1 MFEFDSMPILA
12 MLVIGLMGAGHC
24 IGMCGGIVAALGFAT
39 DDQRSRWPTLLSYNL
54 GRITSYGL
62 IGALVGL
69 LGLFGREYLSL
80 GPSLRIFA
88 GVLLILMG
96 LYLAGW
102 WHFLSW
108 LERGGQHA
116 WRHIQPF
123 ATRLFRVRTV
133 GRAFLFGMLWG
144 WLPCGLVYSALAY
157 AAATAHPV
165 SSALSMMAF
174 GLGTLPVMLAGGVFS
189 SQLKRWL
196 QVRALR
202 TAMGMIVI
210 VFGAW
215 TLWNAMA
222 HNHQREVTSE
232 QNDGVSAHQH
242 MHH

>member
-1 MFEFDSMPILA
+1 MFEFDSMSILA

-24 IGMCGGIVAALGFAT
+24 VGMCGGIVAALGFAA
-39 DDQRSRWPTLLSYNL
+39 DDQRRRWPILLSYNL

-69 LGLFGREYLSL
+69 LGLFGHEYLSL

-108 LERGGQHA
+108 LERGGQYA

-144 WLPCGLVYSALAY
+144 WLPCGLVCSALVY
-157 AAATAHPV
+157 AAAPGHPV
-165 SSALSMMAF
+165 SSALAMMAC

-232 QNDGVSAHQH
+232 QSDGISAHQH